1 MAQAQNEPVAIPKN
15 ILEEFK
21 EDCGKAIEK
30 QFTDSREKE
39 FRIRM
44 SNIGKPLC
52 QLKMEKK
59 YIDSEEITDSG
70 FIGSAK
76 FINNPF
82 EDYKDKEW
90 SSFQAPILSNMI
102 LNDSVFQ
109 KFLFS

>member
-21 EDCGKAIEK
+21 EDCGKAVEK

-52 QLKMEKK
+52 QLQMEKK
-59 YIDSEEITDSG
+59 YFNDESL
-70 FIGSAK
+70 K
-76 FINNPF
+76 NF
-82 EDYKDKEW
+82 ENYNYKLRNLFGD
-90 SSFQAPILSNMI
+90 ILEAVVVIS
-102 LNDSVFQ
+102 Q
-109 KFLFS
+109 GKHR